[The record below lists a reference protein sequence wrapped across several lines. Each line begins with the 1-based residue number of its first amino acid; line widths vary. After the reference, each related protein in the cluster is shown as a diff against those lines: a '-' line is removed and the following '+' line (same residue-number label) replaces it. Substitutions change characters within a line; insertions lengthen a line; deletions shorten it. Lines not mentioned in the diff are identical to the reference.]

1 MEIEKEIK
9 QTIQFSSEFHKLSVN
24 LLFTASWLGVQ
35 HAKKLKPYGIT
46 SQQFNLL
53 RILRGQHPNPATV
66 NMLIERMIDK
76 SSNASRLVD
85 RLQQKGLADRC
96 TSDSDKR
103 SVNVRITEKGLQILK
118 EIDDQ
123 TALLESSLNSLTKEE
138 ATELNRLLNK
148 LRD

>member
-9 QTIQFSSEFHKLSVN
+9 QTVQFTSELHKLSVN
-24 LLFTASWLGVQ
+24 ILYTASWLSVLHVKQ
-35 HAKKLKPYGIT
+35 LKPYGIT
-46 SQQFNLL
+46 SQQYNLL
-53 RILRGQHPNPATV
+53 RILRGQHPKPATV

-118 EIDDQ
+118 KIDEQ
-123 TALLESSLNSLTKEE
+123 TPAFESSLNTLTKDE
-138 ATELNRLLNK
+138 AAELNRLLDK
-148 LRD
+148 LRG